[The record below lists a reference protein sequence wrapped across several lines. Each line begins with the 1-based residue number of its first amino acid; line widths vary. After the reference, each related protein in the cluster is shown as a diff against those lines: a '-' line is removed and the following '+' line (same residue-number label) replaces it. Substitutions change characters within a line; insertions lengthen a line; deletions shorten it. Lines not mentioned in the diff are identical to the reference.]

1 MYRKRLLRSDTEET
15 YVWNSDDTPRTK
27 TRQFLKYRSAKTVKR
42 ILVFYNVN
50 ISQIKKQAYKTATK
64 KKTRQISKILAG
76 RFVKKYKMKSSLFQ
90 TRGFSLRKSQNPKV
104 SKLETKMIVQFYE
117 RDDVSRLILGV
128 KRMVTYREIKNQKR
142 IINDILNKSDVWN
155 V

>member
-1 MYRKRLLRSDTEET
+1 MLISVRLKNKLTKRLL
-15 YVWNSDDTPRTK
+15 
-27 TRQFLKYRSAKTVKR
+27 
-42 ILVFYNVN
+42 
-50 ISQIKKQAYKTATK
+50 